1 MDKNE
6 AVRKILASFLLLS
19 LVALAFY
26 SSQTYAGDPI
36 RKLGR
41 GIANIATGWAEIPAE
56 IFRESGN
63 EGDAAAMFAAPF
75 KGLAKAIGRTA
86 VGAYEVVTFI
96 IPLPRFYNPVIEPE
110 FIF

>member
-1 MDKNE
+1 MDKNKT
-6 AVRKILASFLLLS
+6 AVRVLVSFLLLS

-56 IFRESGN
+56 IFRESDR
-63 EGDAAAMFAAPF
+63 EGDVAGIFAAPF